1 MFWEIIGVISTLS
14 VIALSGSAVAFVID
28 TVYNQPKEDTALE
41 SAKLDA
47 YREIMTAIVRLNRTA
62 LEIGEKS
69 FHQEA
74 DKMLMDVES
83 DLRGPHADVH
93 EAYQRHF
100 HLLDRD
106 VYKAITPYVDYLVEY
121 HEEGAEV
128 GELLSLGG
136 KVGAAMREDIGL
148 PPIGQQPSEESEN
161 D

>member
-1 MFWEIIGVISTLS
+1 MVWEILGVISTLA
-14 VIALSGSAVAFVID
+14 VVAIAGSAVAFVID
-28 TVYNQPKEDTALE
+28 TIYNQPEEDTALE

-62 LEIGEKS
+62 LEVGEKE

-83 DLRGPHADVH
+83 DLEEPHADVH

-106 VYKAITPYVDYLVEY
+106 VYEAITPYVDYLVEY

-128 GELLSLGG
+128 GKLLSLGG
-136 KVGAAMREDIGL
+136 EVGAVMREDLGL
-148 PPIGQQPSEESEN
+148 SPIGHRTSKEDKDN
-161 D
+161 